1 MALIDLKH
9 ISKHFCWALIL
20 VFCSPVNAFDYLQ
33 PLPEQA
39 LVAKDNPLTKAKIAL
54 GKRLFFDTLL
64 SKTNSHSC
72 NYCHNLYTGG
82 DDDRAY
88 SQAPKLKPTSRSAPG
103 LWNIGLQTVLYWD
116 GRIKPLEKQSKDHLL
131 DPRIMANSK
140 KELLKRLV
148 DAGYQKAFEDAFGDD
163 SDINLNN
170 IAKALASFQRALM
183 APNSPFDR
191 YLRGNKNALSETAI
205 KGIETFNNAGC
216 LACHFGV
223 NFAGPAP
230 GPAMGMGDGFYEL
243 FPNNLGS
250 SYDQSHKLTEDLG
263 RYEYSK
269 DPSERPWPL

>member
-1 MALIDLKH
+1 M
-9 ISKHFCWALIL
+9 
-20 VFCSPVNAFDYLQ
+20 
-33 PLPEQA
+33 
-39 LVAKDNPLTKAKIAL
+39 
-54 GKRLFFDTLL
+54 
-64 SKTNSHSC
+64 
-72 NYCHNLYTGG
+72 
-82 DDDRAY
+82 
-88 SQAPKLKPTSRSAPG
+88 
-103 LWNIGLQTVLYWD
+103 QTVLYWD
-116 GRIKPLEKQSKDHLL
+116 GRIKTLEKQSKDHLL